1 MPNSVEELASKI
13 DTSLG
18 LLTNVPKAILD
29 NLGYKFNVGK
39 EENIIEVTILYR
51 DTPENMKSVVESLG
65 GVFEDLGFNFGIV
78 DLPLDK
84 LDDLARS
91 KSVQYIELPKNLH
104 EADAASN
111 TASCVSEVVS
121 NYIVSG

>member
-51 DTPENMKSVVESLG
+51 DTPENMKSVVEGLG
-65 GVFEDLGFNFGIV
+65 GVF
-78 DLPLDK
+78 
-84 LDDLARS
+84 
-91 KSVQYIELPKNLH
+91 
-104 EADAASN
+104 
-111 TASCVSEVVS
+111 
-121 NYIVSG
+121 